1 MLDPDLIWK
10 NDDDTTENMKCF
22 AEDFSKMKGR
32 DREEILLKFYSE
44 TAKAKAKAVK

>member
-10 NDDDTTENMKCF
+10 DDDTTENMKSY

-32 DREEILLKFYSE
+32 DREELLLRFYSE
-44 TAKAKAKAVK
+44 TAKAKTKAVK